1 LRGRPIAGII
11 LFLLLI
17 AFQLKAQHS
26 TDSLRG
32 KYIRKYPDHFFVW
45 PVIKRR
51 SLSFDITSDR
61 QPGEVLSFRPN
72 NSYSVGIGAYL
83 FDVSAEFSL
92 SVPIDEKSS
101 SRFGTSEARDL
112 SASLLGS
119 NWGVD
124 VFVQRYER
132 FYLANPF
139 PAIPANK
146 PYPLRPDVRLTN
158 FGGNG
163 IYIFNKHR
171 FSLWSAYN
179 FSERLLQS
187 RGSALLAW
195 TVNNVHLS
203 ADSVV
208 LSPGYRTRLNTT
220 TNFSDVRYATLSV
233 APGYSYSLVWRK
245 LFLNVSLAVG
255 PAHHWVYYVGSDGVG
270 HYDIAIN
277 SFVDGRVALGYNS
290 DRWFGGITFV
300 SQARAVKF
308 EEITL
313 ETQSQSLRVLV
324 GYRIPERG
332 LLKKTWK
339 EFFPE
344 SWRRVL

>member
-1 LRGRPIAGII
+1 MTGRIACVVS
-11 LFLLLI
+11 FLLLI
-17 AFQLKAQHS
+17 AFQLEAQHS

-32 KYIRKYPDHFFVW
+32 KYIRKYPEHFFIW
-45 PVIKRR
+45 PVIKHR

-61 QPGEVLSFRPN
+61 KTNDALSFRPN
-72 NSYSVGIGAYL
+72 NAYSIGIGAYL
-83 FDVSAEFSL
+83 FDISAEVSM

-101 SRFGTSEARDL
+101 SRFGTSHARDL

-119 NWGVD
+119 NWGID
-124 VFVQRYER
+124 AFVQRYER
-132 FYLANPF
+132 FYLSTPF

-146 PYPLRPDVRLTN
+146 PYPLRPDIRLTN

-163 IYIFNKHR
+163 IYIFNKNR

-179 FSERLLQS
+179 FSERQLTS
-187 RGSALLAW
+187 RGSVLLAW
-195 TVNNVHLS
+195 TVSNVNLS
-203 ADSVV
+203 ADSVL
-208 LSPGYRTRLNTT
+208 LSRGNATRLRTT
-220 TNFSDVRYATLSV
+220 TNFSNVRYATFSV

-245 LFLNVSLAVG
+245 IFLNLSLAVG
-255 PAHHWVYYVGSDGVG
+255 PAHHWIYYVGADGVG

-277 SFVDGRVALGYNS
+277 SFIDSRLALGYSS

-300 SQARAVKF
+300 SQSRAVKF

-313 ETQSQSLRVLV
+313 ETQSQSFRMLV
-324 GYRIPERG
+324 GYRIQERG
-332 LLKKTWK
+332 ALKKSWK

-344 SWRRVL
+344 SWRKVL

>member
-1 LRGRPIAGII
+1 MRGRSVAALTV
-11 LFLLLI
+11 LFLISL
-17 AFQLKAQHS
+17 QLDAQHS

-32 KYIRKYPDHFFVW
+32 KYIKKYPDHFFIW
-45 PVIKRR
+45 PVVKRR

-61 QPGEVLSFRPN
+61 QPGDNLSFRPN
-72 NSYSVGIGAYL
+72 NSTSIGIGAYL
-83 FDVSAEFSL
+83 FDISAEVSF
-92 SVPIDEKSS
+92 SVPINEKSS

-112 SASLLGS
+112 STSLLGS
-119 NWGVD
+119 NWGID

-132 FYLANPF
+132 FYLENPL
-139 PAIPANK
+139 PAIAANR
-146 PYPLRPDVRLTN
+146 PYPLRPDIRLIN

-179 FSERLLQS
+179 FSERQLKS
-187 RGSALLAW
+187 RGSALVAW

-208 LSPGYRTRLNTT
+208 LSPRYSTRLNTS
-220 TNFSDVRYATLSV
+220 TNFSTIRYATLSV
-233 APGYSYSLVWRK
+233 APGYSYSIIWRK
-245 LFLNVSLAVG
+245 LFLNLSLAVG
-255 PAHHWVYYVGSDGVG
+255 PAHHWVYYVGSDGVP

-277 SFVDGRVALGYNS
+277 TFVDGRVALGYNS

-300 SQARAVKF
+300 SQSRAVKF

-313 ETQSQSLRVLV
+313 ETQSQSFRMLV
-324 GYRIPERG
+324 GYRIQEKG

-344 SWRRVL
+344 SWRRNL

>member
-1 LRGRPIAGII
+1 LV
-11 LFLLLI
+11 LLLI
-17 AFQLKAQHS
+17 SLQLEAQHS

-32 KYIRKYPDHFFVW
+32 KYIKKYPDHFFIW

-51 SLSFDITSDR
+51 SLSFDISSEQ
-61 QPGEVLSFRPN
+61 QPGDNLSFRPN
-72 NSYSVGIGAYL
+72 NAYSIGIGAYL
-83 FDVSAEFSL
+83 FDVSAEVSL

-119 NWGVD
+119 NWGID
-124 VFVQRYER
+124 AFVQRYER
-132 FYLANPF
+132 FYLQNPL
-139 PAIPANK
+139 PAIPANQ
-146 PYPLRPDVRLTN
+146 PYPLRPDIRMTN
-158 FGGNG
+158 FGVSG
-163 IYIFNKHR
+163 INIFNRHR

-179 FSERLLQS
+179 FSERQLKS
-187 RGSALLAW
+187 RGSALIAW
-195 TVNNVHLS
+195 TISKVNLS

-208 LSPGYRTRLNTT
+208 LSPRYLTRLNTT
-220 TNFSDVRYATLSV
+220 TNFSTVRYATLGV
-233 APGYSYSLVWRK
+233 APGYSYSIIWRRM
-245 LFLNVSLAVG
+245 FVNASLAVG
-255 PAHHWVYYVGSDGVG
+255 PAHHWVYYVSSDGVV

-277 SFVDGRVALGYNS
+277 TFVDGRVALGYNS

-300 SQARAVKF
+300 SRARAVKF

-313 ETQSQSLRVLV
+313 DTQSQSFRMVV

-344 SWRRVL
+344 NWRRYL